1 MKGLEWLSVKVVES
15 SDPREIPVELV
26 GLWFL
31 KVVNVNA
38 NVLRRGM
45 VR

>member
-15 SDPREIPVELV
+15 IDPREIPVELV
-26 GLWFL
+26 GVWFL

-38 NVLRRGM
+38 NVLGRGM
-45 VR
+45 AR